1 MAEKFTLD
9 KHKENMRKILAQP
22 SPVERPDIKTQLLE
36 RIRGRGVGPT
46 LPRLPKLPRL
56 PRV

>member
-9 KHKENMRKILAQP
+9 KHKENMRNILAQP
-22 SPVERPDIKTQLLE
+22 SPVERPDIKTQLLD
-36 RIRGRGVGPT
+36 RVRGRGVKPA
-46 LPRLPKLPRL
+46 LSRLPKLSRL

>member
-1 MAEKFTLD
+1 MAKLTMNDVD
-9 KHKENMRKILAQP
+9 KQIKDWLAP
-22 SPVERPDIKTQLLE
+22 PVERPDIKTQLLD
-36 RIRGRGVGPT
+36 RVRGRGVKPA